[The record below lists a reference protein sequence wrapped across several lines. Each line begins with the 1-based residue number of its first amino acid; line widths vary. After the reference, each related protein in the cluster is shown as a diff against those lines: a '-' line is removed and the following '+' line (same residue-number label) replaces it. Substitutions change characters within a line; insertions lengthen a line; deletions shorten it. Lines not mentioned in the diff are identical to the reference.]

1 MRFLW
6 IAVFLGSAFGAGTN
20 PREIVRKAVLNDRTG
35 SAGIAQLYA
44 FTESS
49 RNENLDDQGR
59 ARSVTSRTREMR
71 MAEFLRR
78 RERFQRSVQE
88 IPDAFDFRLVGE
100 EMIRSRPVYLIEAL
114 PHPGYQPVDR
124 YSKLF
129 TQVKARLWIDK
140 ADFRWARIEA
150 ELLDTMSFG
159 WILLRIH
166 SGSRVALTQ
175 MRQADGAWLPERTWY
190 RVSVRVGLVKFSRVE
205 SETLYSRYVLAEAP
219 EDPQTGRITE
229 NPSENSVRR

>member
-1 MRFLW
+1 MDTRRMRFLW
-6 IAVFLGSAFGAGTN
+6 VAVFFGSAFGADTN
-20 PREIVRKAVLNDRTG
+20 PRDIVRKAVLNDGAG
-35 SAGIAQLYA
+35 SAGIAQLYS

-49 RNENLDDQGR
+49 RTDNLDDQGHV
-59 ARSVTSRTREMR
+59 RSASTRTREMR

-100 EMIRSRPVYLIEAL
+100 ETIRSRPIYVIEAV

-140 ADFRWARIEA
+140 VDFRWAKIEA
-150 ELLDTMSFG
+150 ELLETMSFG

-166 SGSRVALTQ
+166 SGSRVVLTQ
-175 MRQADGAWLPERTWY
+175 VRQADGAWLPERTWY
-190 RVSVRVGLVKFSRVE
+190 RVSFRVGLVKLSREE
-205 SETLYSRYVLAEAP
+205 SETVYDRYVLAKSEIRP
-219 EDPQTGRITE
+219 ENLVLP
-229 NPSENSVRR
+229 

>member
-6 IAVFLGSAFGAGTN
+6 IAVCFGGAYGADIN
-20 PREIVRKAVLNDRTG
+20 SREIVRKAVLNDRAE
-35 SAGIAQLYA
+35 SAGIARLYS

-49 RNENLDDQGR
+49 RTDNLDDQR
-59 ARSVTSRTREMR
+59 HVRSTSTRTREMR

-100 EMIRSRPVYLIEAL
+100 ETIRSRPVYVIEAV

-140 ADFRWARIEA
+140 ADFRWAKIEA

-166 SGSRVALTQ
+166 SGSRVVITQ

-190 RVSVRVGLVKFSRVE
+190 RVSLRVGLIKLSREE
-205 SETLYSRYVLAEAP
+205 SETIYGRYVLSEAP
-219 EDPQTGRITE
+219 
-229 NPSENSVRR
+229 

>member
-6 IAVFLGSAFGAGTN
+6 IAVFLGGAFGADTN
-20 PREIVRKAVLNDRTG
+20 PREIVRQAALNDRAG
-35 SAGIAQLYA
+35 SAGIARLYS
-44 FTESS
+44 FTEVS
-49 RNENLDDQGR
+49 RTENLDDRGLI
-59 ARSVTSRTREMR
+59 RSVSSRTREMR
-71 MAEFLRR
+71 MSEFLRR

-100 EMIRSRPVYLIEAL
+100 EMVRSRPVYVIEAV

-129 TQVKARLWIDK
+129 TQVKAKLWIDK

-166 SGSRVALTQ
+166 AGSRVALTQ
-175 MRQADGAWLPERTWY
+175 VRGADGAWLPERTWY
-190 RVSVRVGLVKFSRVE
+190 RVSFRVGLVKLSRE
-205 SETLYSRYVLAEAP
+205 QSETIYSRHDLAEAQQ
-219 EDPQTGRITE
+219 DPPT
-229 NPSENSVRR
+229 P

>member
-6 IAVFLGSAFGAGTN
+6 IVVFLGGAFGADTD
-20 PREIVRKAVLNDRTG
+20 PREIVRKAVLNDRAG
-35 SAGIAQLYA
+35 SAGIARLYS

-49 RNENLDDQGR
+49 RTENLDDKGVV
-59 ARSVTSRTREMR
+59 RSISSRTREMR
-71 MAEFLRR
+71 MADFLRR

-100 EMIRSRPVYLIEAL
+100 EMVGSRPVYVIEAL

-140 ADFRWARIEA
+140 TDYRWARIEA

-166 SGSRVALTQ
+166 SGSRVVLTQ
-175 MRQADGAWLPERTWY
+175 MREADGVWLPERTWY
-190 RVSVRVGLVKFSRVE
+190 RVSVRVGLVKSSQVAAE
-205 SETLYSRYVLAEAP
+205 AVYSRYSLAEAP
-219 EDPQTGRITE
+219 
-229 NPSENSVRR
+229 

>member
-1 MRFLW
+1 MCF
-6 IAVFLGSAFGAGTN
+6 AVFLGSAFGADTN
-20 PREIVRKAVLNDRTG
+20 PREIVRKAVLNDRAG
-35 SAGIAQLYA
+35 SAGIARLYS

-49 RNENLDDQGR
+49 RNQNLDDEGHV
-59 ARSVTSRTREMR
+59 RSVSSRTREMQ

-88 IPDAFDFRLVGE
+88 IPDAFDFRLAGE
-100 EMIRSRPVYLIEAL
+100 EMVRSRPVYVIEAI

-140 ADFRWARIEA
+140 ADFRWVRIEA

-166 SGSRVALTQ
+166 SGSRVVLTQ

-190 RVSVRVGLVKFSRVE
+190 RVSLRVGLVKSSRVE
-205 SETLYSRYVLAEAP
+205 SETLYGRYVLEEAQ
-219 EDPQTGRITE
+219 EERRIGRITQ
-229 NPSENSVRR
+229 NMIR

>member
-6 IAVFLGSAFGAGTN
+6 IVVFLGGAFGADTD
-20 PREIVRKAVLNDRTG
+20 PREIVRKAVLNDRAG
-35 SAGIAQLYA
+35 SAGIARPYS

-49 RNENLDDQGR
+49 RTENLDDKGLV
-59 ARSVTSRTREMR
+59 RSISSRTREMR
-71 MAEFLRR
+71 MADFLRR

-100 EMIRSRPVYLIEAL
+100 EMVGSRPVYVIEAL

-140 ADFRWARIEA
+140 TDYRWARIEA

-166 SGSRVALTQ
+166 SGSRVVLTQ
-175 MRQADGAWLPERTWY
+175 MREADGVWLPERTWY
-190 RVSVRVGLVKFSRVE
+190 RVSVRVGLVKSSQVAAE
-205 SETLYSRYVLAEAP
+205 VVYSRYSLAEAP
-219 EDPQTGRITE
+219 
-229 NPSENSVRR
+229 

>member
-6 IAVFLGSAFGAGTN
+6 IVVFLGGAFGADTD
-20 PREIVRKAVLNDRTG
+20 PREIVRKAVLNDRAG
-35 SAGIAQLYA
+35 STGIAQLYS

-49 RNENLDDQGR
+49 RTENLDDKGLV
-59 ARSVTSRTREMR
+59 RSISSRTREVR
-71 MAEFLRR
+71 MADSLRR

-100 EMIRSRPVYLIEAL
+100 EMVGSRPVYVIEAL

-129 TQVKARLWIDK
+129 TQAKARLWIDK
-140 ADFRWARIEA
+140 TDYRWARIEA

-166 SGSRVALTQ
+166 SGSRVVLTQ
-175 MRQADGAWLPERTWY
+175 VREADGVWLPERTWY
-190 RVSVRVGLVKFSRVE
+190 RVSVRVGLVKSSQVA
-205 SETLYSRYVLAEAP
+205 SEAVYSRYSLAGAP
-219 EDPQTGRITE
+219 
-229 NPSENSVRR
+229 

>member
-1 MRFLW
+1 MCFLW
-6 IAVFLGSAFGAGTN
+6 IAAFLGGAFGADTN
-20 PREIVRKAVLNDRTG
+20 PREIVRKAALNDRAG
-35 SAGIAQLYA
+35 SAGIARLYS

-49 RNENLDDQGR
+49 RTDNLDDQGHV
-59 ARSVTSRTREMR
+59 RSTSTRTREMR

-100 EMIRSRPVYLIEAL
+100 EMVRSRPVYVIEAV

-175 MRQADGAWLPERTWY
+175 MRQADGAWLPERAWY
-190 RVSVRVGLVKFSRVE
+190 RVSFRVGLVKLSREE
-205 SETLYSRYVLAEAP
+205 SETVYGLYVLSK
-219 EDPQTGRITE
+219 
-229 NPSENSVRR
+229 PSIRPENSVLP

>member
-1 MRFLW
+1 
-6 IAVFLGSAFGAGTN
+6 
-20 PREIVRKAVLNDRTG
+20 
-35 SAGIAQLYA
+35 
-44 FTESS
+44 
-49 RNENLDDQGR
+49 
-59 ARSVTSRTREMR
+59 MR
-71 MAEFLRR
+71 MADFLRR

-100 EMIRSRPVYLIEAL
+100 EMVGSRPVYVIEAL

-140 ADFRWARIEA
+140 TDYRWARIEA

-166 SGSRVALTQ
+166 SGSRVVLTQ
-175 MRQADGAWLPERTWY
+175 MREADGVWLPERTWY
-190 RVSVRVGLVKFSRVE
+190 RVSVRVGLVKSSQVAAE
-205 SETLYSRYVLAEAP
+205 VVYSRYSLAEAP
-219 EDPQTGRITE
+219 
-229 NPSENSVRR
+229 